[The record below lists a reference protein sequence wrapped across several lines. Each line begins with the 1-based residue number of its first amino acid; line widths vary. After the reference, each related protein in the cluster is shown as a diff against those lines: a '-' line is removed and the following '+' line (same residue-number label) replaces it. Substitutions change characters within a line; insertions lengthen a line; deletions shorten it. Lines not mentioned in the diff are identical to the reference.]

1 MFRIEN
7 LNPQNFKNIPDPCKC
22 CLYWLTSGSLEKKAS
37 KMERKKKKREW
48 LDKLTTQF
56 GNCGFLAFVDGD
68 PIGFAHFAPKK
79 FFPRVKDYDSGP
91 PSEDSVFLACLY
103 IAEKEERGKGL
114 GTAML
119 NRLIVELRE
128 KGIKGVETL
137 ARKSSQ
143 NNPSG
148 PIELYLK
155 AGFKIKTDGKDFPL
169 MRLELQ
175 KTTDK
180 PIFE

>member
-1 MFRIEN
+1 MFRIER
-7 LNPQNFKNIPDPCKC
+7 LNPENFKNIPNPCNC
-22 CLYWLTSGSLEKKAS
+22 CLYWLTSGSFEKKAS

-48 LDKLTTQF
+48 FDRVTTQF

-68 PIGFAHFAPKK
+68 PIGFAQYAPSK
-79 FFPRVKDYDSGP
+79 FFPRVKDYHSGP

-103 IAEKEERGKGL
+103 IAEEEERRRGL
-114 GTAML
+114 GTIML
-119 NRLIVELRE
+119 KKLIAELRE
-128 KGIKGVETL
+128 RGIKAVETF

-175 KTTDK
+175 KTTVK